1 MVSPWKPSLSVPEV
15 SRLRKSS
22 NVGPD
27 EETYCSDRRRSL
39 DTRQPCANPSP
50 VTTPGTK
57 DIGVDENRTPTS
69 MVTMLGGELAAWC
82 RWLQRLQGKVEGSR
96 CEVTGST
103 SARTCDSQFKRS
115 RLTLFLEDKPESE
128 VSTRST

>member
-1 MVSPWKPSLSVPEV
+1 MGSPWKPSLSVPEV
-15 SRLRKSS
+15 SRLRKIS

-57 DIGVDENRTPTS
+57 DIGVGENSTPTS
-69 MVTMLGGELAAWC
+69 LVGYHARWRAGCLVQVATEVAGEGGGQQVRGDRVHVGQNL
-82 RWLQRLQGKVEGSR
+82 
-96 CEVTGST
+96 
-103 SARTCDSQFKRS
+103 
-115 RLTLFLEDKPESE
+115 
-128 VSTRST
+128 